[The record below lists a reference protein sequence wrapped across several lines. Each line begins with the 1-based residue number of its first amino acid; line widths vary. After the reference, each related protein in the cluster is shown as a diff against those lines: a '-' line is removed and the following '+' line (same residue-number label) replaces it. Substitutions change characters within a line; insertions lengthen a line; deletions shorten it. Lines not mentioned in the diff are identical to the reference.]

1 MGSSESNNLDSND
14 SFNFKI
20 KNEIS
25 DNKGAIDDETMIE
38 YLEKAKYATCKIEL
52 NNSKYGSGFFC
63 KIPSKDDENILMN
76 VLLTNEHVLKYD
88 DVFSEKEIKLI
99 VNNKEKIISLKEE
112 RKRWSNKNLDY
123 SCIEIIKK
131 DKIKDFYYLDDKILK
146 NDYSNDIYLEKNIL
160 IFGIMKN
167 KKRGHSDGLIK
178 GIKQFCFVH
187 NCNTYPGCSGAVIVN
202 KNNNLVIGVHKGELE
217 TEKKLILNVGI
228 FIKYIL
234 EDIYKNNNMIK
245 FEKNEIKHNLD
256 IKNAKF
262 FEIENIKITNIGN
275 KEFKSLFFVIDSG
288 ISSKNLLFY
297 ENSKKNNI
305 HKLTLDGPFS
315 KGQNLN
321 DIVTLFIKDPKV
333 EEYNIFIYVRE
344 KPDGPNLSSP
354 FKITVNLIGEEF
366 DEIKILIEKYLNIE
380 NKGLDK
386 KKVYE
391 MYEELEMEF
400 NLSSFIEN
408 EEIIKVIIK
417 NNCDI
422 KKIYKWIEYVI

>member
-1 MGSSESNNLDSND
+1 MIIGNN
-14 SFNFKI
+14 
-20 KNEIS
+20 
-25 DNKGAIDDETMIE
+25 G
-38 YLEKAKYATCKIEL
+38 
-52 NNSKYGSGFFC
+52 
-63 KIPSKDDENILMN
+63 
-76 VLLTNEHVLKYD
+76 
-88 DVFSEKEIKLI
+88 
-99 VNNKEKIISLKEE
+99 
-112 RKRWSNKNLDY
+112 
-123 SCIEIIKK
+123 
-131 DKIKDFYYLDDKILK
+131 
-146 NDYSNDIYLEKNIL
+146 
-160 IFGIMKN
+160 
-167 KKRGHSDGLIK
+167 
-178 GIKQFCFVH
+178 
-187 NCNTYPGCSGAVIVN
+187 
-202 KNNNLVIGVHKGELE
+202 
-217 TEKKLILNVGI
+217 
-228 FIKYIL
+228 
-234 EDIYKNNNMIK
+234 NNMIK

-297 ENSKKNNI
+297 ENSKKNNK

-354 FKITVNLIGEEF
+354 FKITVNLIREEF

-400 NLSSFIEN
+400 NLSSIIEN

>member
-25 DNKGAIDDETMIE
+25 DNKGVIDDETMIE

-76 VLLTNEHVLKYD
+76 VLLTNEHVLEYD

-123 SCIEIIKK
+123 SCIEIIKQ
-131 DKIKDFYYLDDKILK
+131 DQIKDFYYLDDKILK

-245 FEKNEIKHNLD
+245 FEKNEIKYYLD

-288 ISSKNLLFY
+288 ISSKNLLFI
-297 ENSKKNNI
+297 ENTIKNNI

-315 KGQNLN
+315 KG
-321 DIVTLFIKDPKV
+321 K
-333 EEYNIFIYVRE
+333 
-344 KPDGPNLSSP
+344 
-354 FKITVNLIGEEF
+354 FK
-366 DEIKILIEKYLNIE
+366 
-380 NKGLDK
+380 
-386 KKVYE
+386 
-391 MYEELEMEF
+391 
-400 NLSSFIEN
+400 
-408 EEIIKVIIK
+408 
-417 NNCDI
+417 
-422 KKIYKWIEYVI
+422 

>member
-1 MGSSESNNLDSND
+1 MENNFSRKELA
-14 SFNFKI
+14 I
-20 KNEIS
+20 KGIDNKLYNLVIIKEQNEITFKS
-25 DNKGAIDDETMIE
+25 NIINNIWDIKYILN
-38 YLEKAKYATCKIEL
+38 LEL
-52 NNSKYGSGFFC
+52 
-63 KIPSKDDENILMN
+63 
-76 VLLTNEHVLKYD
+76 
-88 DVFSEKEIKLI
+88 
-99 VNNKEKIISLKEE
+99 
-112 RKRWSNKNLDY
+112 
-123 SCIEIIKK
+123 
-131 DKIKDFYYLDDKILK
+131 KDFYYINETFRKYNSINEIYSIYF
-146 NDYSNDIYLEKNIL
+146 NDIKEEQISISSNDNKIIIYYSDYDEVKIPFILESNDNKIFNIIRKLCDKVEDIDTIKNELDKQKSENANLKKELEKIRNDDE
-160 IFGIMKN
+160 KN
-167 KKRGHSDGLIK
+167 KKEIEKLKNLIK
-178 GIKQFCFVH
+178 NQKEL
-187 NCNTYPGCSGAVIVN
+187 YDN
-202 KNNNLVIGVHKGELE
+202 KLENINKEMNQMKEDIEEYQNNNGNYE
-217 TEKKLILNVGI
+217 
-228 FIKYIL
+228 
-234 EDIYKNNNMIK
+234 NNNMIK

-256 IKNAKF
+256 IKNANF

-275 KEFKSLFFVIDSG
+275 KEFKSLFFVIESG
-288 ISSKNLLFY
+288 ISSKNLLFN
-297 ENSKKNNI
+297 ENSKKNNNI
-305 HKLTLDGPFS
+305 HRLSLDGPFS
-315 KGQNLN
+315 KGKNLN
-321 DIVTLFIKDPKV
+321 NIVTLFIKDPKI